1 MVSGRKAGPW
11 QSGLASPTARAP
23 QAPWTFPAPPS
34 PPQSQ
39 PVGAITSITMADI
52 KVPVFS
58 ESVSEGTLLTWHK
71 QPGEAV
77 ARGDVLAEIET
88 DKVVLEVTAQSDG
101 VLQSV
106 AKNEGDT
113 VLSEEVLG
121 VMGDAGSAP
130 AAQPQTAQAPA
141 ATQEETSGPIPDEK
155 SAGGTAVHPD
165 SAGTQPAAQAAAQ
178 AGAERRED
186 LSPAVRK
193 VVTENNLDSSQ
204 IPATGP
210 RGNITKQDAVVAA
223 QGGGTYQGPQAAAAP
238 AGVQQDQAPAK
249 ASPAPAAPAPSGPRA
264 EQRVPMT
271 RIRARIAERLKE
283 VQNSAALL
291 TTFNEVNM
299 QPSMDLRKKYQDQFV
314 AKHGVKLGFM
324 SLFVRAATE
333 ALKAF
338 PLVNASIDGKDI
350 VYHGFYDIGIA
361 VASDRGLVVPILRDT
376 DSMGLATIEK
386 EIAAYAAKAK
396 GGKLTM
402 EDMSGGTFSIT
413 NGGTFGSMM
422 STPIINAPQSAIL
435 GMHNII
441 ERPIAQNGQVVIAPM
456 MYLALSY
463 DHRIID
469 GKEAVLFLVMIK
481 NLLEDPA
488 RMLLDL

>member
-1 MVSGRKAGPW
+1 
-11 QSGLASPTARAP
+11 
-23 QAPWTFPAPPS
+23 
-34 PPQSQ
+34 
-39 PVGAITSITMADI
+39 MADI

-77 ARGDVLAEIET
+77 KRGDVLAEIET
-88 DKVVLEVTAQSDG
+88 DKVVLEVTAQADG

-130 AAQPQTAQAPA
+130 AAAPA
-141 ATQEETSGPIPDEK
+141 AKATEEETSGPIPDEK
-155 SAGGTAVHPD
+155 SAGGTAVQPD
-165 SAGTQPAAQAAAQ
+165 STGNQPA
-178 AGAERRED
+178 AERRED

-193 VVTENNLDSSQ
+193 VVAENNLDSTQ

-223 QGGGTYQGPQAAAAP
+223 QGGGTDQGPQKAAAP
-238 AGVQQDQAPAK
+238 ASTPSAKPAQ
-249 ASPAPAAPAPSGPRA
+249 PAPSATIPSGPRT

-271 RIRARIAERLKE
+271 RIRARIAERLKD
-283 VQNSAALL
+283 VQNTAALL

-386 EIAAYAAKAK
+386 EIAAYAGKARS
-396 GGKLTM
+396 GKLTM

-488 RMLLDL
+488 RMLLEL

>member
-1 MVSGRKAGPW
+1 
-11 QSGLASPTARAP
+11 
-23 QAPWTFPAPPS
+23 
-34 PPQSQ
+34 
-39 PVGAITSITMADI
+39 MADI

-58 ESVSEGTLLTWHK
+58 ESVSEGTLLSWHK
-71 QPGEAV
+71 KVGETV
-77 ARGDVLAEIET
+77 KRGDILAEIET
-88 DKVVLEVTAQSDG
+88 DKVVLEVTALQDG

-113 VLSEEVLG
+113 VYSEEVLG
-121 VMGDAGSAP
+121 QVGEGVGVVSETP
-130 AAQPQTAQAPA
+130 A
-141 ATQEETSGPIPDEK
+141 S
-155 SAGGTAVHPD
+155 S
-165 SAGTQPAAQAAAQ
+165 QAAAASEVPAQGQ
-178 AGAERRED
+178 AQDQAQDQAPQSTERRED

-193 VVTENNLDSSQ
+193 IVAEKGLNPAD

-210 RGNITKQDAVVAA
+210 KGHITKSDALSA
-223 QGGGTYQGPQAAAAP
+223 
-238 AGVQQDQAPAK
+238 QAPA
-249 ASPAPAAPAPSGPRA
+249 AQAPAAASSIIVTGERP

-271 RIRARIAERLKE
+271 RIRQRISERLKE
-283 VQNSAALL
+283 VQNTAALL

-299 QPSMDLRKKYQDQFV
+299 QPAMDLRKKYQDQFV

-333 ALKAF
+333 ALKAY
-338 PLVNASIDGKDI
+338 PVINASVDGKDI
-350 VYHGFYDIGIA
+350 IYHGYYDIGIA
-361 VASDRGLVVPILRDT
+361 VASERGLVVPILRDT
-376 DSMGLATIEK
+376 DGMSLADIEK
-386 EIAAYAAKAK
+386 GIGAFAQKAKA
-396 GGKLTM
+396 GKLTL

-441 ERPIAQNGQVVIAPM
+441 ERPIAKNGQVVIAPM
-456 MYLALSY
+456 MYIALSY

-469 GKEAVLFLVMIK
+469 GKEAVQFLVTIK

>member
-1 MVSGRKAGPW
+1 
-11 QSGLASPTARAP
+11 
-23 QAPWTFPAPPS
+23 
-34 PPQSQ
+34 
-39 PVGAITSITMADI
+39 MADI

-71 QPGEAV
+71 KPGDALR
-77 ARGDVLAEIET
+77 RGEVIAEIET
-88 DKVVLEVTAQSDG
+88 DKVVLEVTAQQDG

-106 AKNEGDT
+106 LKNEGDT

-121 VMGDAGSAP
+121 TVGEAGSAP
-130 AAQPQTAQAPA
+130 AATPAPA
-141 ATQEETSGPIPDEK
+141 ADQAAGPVANEV
-155 SAGGTAVHPD
+155 SAGGTASQPD
-165 SAGTQPAAQAAAQ
+165 TNIPGANP
-178 AGAERRED
+178 AERRED

-193 VVTENNLDSSQ
+193 VVVENNLNPAQ

-210 RGNITKQDAVVAA
+210 KGNITKADAVGAIGSASAA
-223 QGGGTYQGPQAAAAP
+223 NASAAASAP
-238 AGVQQDQAPAK
+238 AATPAPT
-249 ASPAPAAPAPSGPRA
+249 PAPATTIPSGPRT

-271 RIRARIAERLKE
+271 RIRQRISERLKE
-283 VQNSAALL
+283 VQNTAAIL

-299 QPSMDLRKKYQDQFV
+299 QPAMDLRKKYQDQFV
-314 AKHGVKLGFM
+314 AKHGTKLGFM

-338 PLVNASIDGKDI
+338 PVVNASVDGKDI
-350 VYHGFYDIGIA
+350 IYHGFYDIGIA
-361 VASDRGLVVPILRDT
+361 VASERGLVVPILRDT
-376 DSMGLATIEK
+376 DTMSLAGIEK
-386 EIAAYAAKAK
+386 EIAGFAQKAK
-396 GGKLTM
+396 NGKLTM
-402 EDMSGGTFSIT
+402 EDMTGGTFSIT

-422 STPIINAPQSAIL
+422 STPIINSPQSAIL

-469 GKEAVLFLVMIK
+469 GKEAVQFLVMIK

-488 RMLLDL
+488 RMLLEL

>member
-1 MVSGRKAGPW
+1 
-11 QSGLASPTARAP
+11 
-23 QAPWTFPAPPS
+23 
-34 PPQSQ
+34 
-39 PVGAITSITMADI
+39 MADI

-71 QPGEAV
+71 KPGDTV
-77 ARGDVLAEIET
+77 KRGEVLAEIET
-88 DKVVLEVTAQSDG
+88 DKVVLEVTALQDG
-101 VLQSV
+101 VLVSI
-106 AKNEGDT
+106 AKQEGDT
-113 VLSEEVLG
+113 VLSEETLG
-121 VMGDAGSAP
+121 VVGDAGSAP
-130 AAQPQTAQAPA
+130 APA
-141 ATQEETSGPIPDEK
+141 AQETVSGPIANDA
-155 SAGGTAVHPD
+155 SVGGTAAQPD
-165 SAGTQPAAQAAAQ
+165 SAGLGHEAT
-178 AGAERRED
+178 RRDD

-193 VVTENNLDSSQ
+193 VVVENGLNPAQ

-210 RGNITKQDAVVAA
+210 KGNITKADALGAVGQQAA
-223 QGGGTYQGPQAAAAP
+223 QQGT
-238 AGVQQDQAPAK
+238 QAPAQ
-249 ASPAPAAPAPSGPRA
+249 AAVAVPAGARP

-271 RIRARIAERLKE
+271 RIRQRISERLKE
-283 VQNSAALL
+283 VQNTAALL

-299 QPSMDLRKKYQDQFV
+299 QPAMDLRKKYQDQFV
-314 AKHGVKLGFM
+314 TKHGVKLGFM

-338 PLVNASIDGKDI
+338 PVVNASVDGKDI
-350 VYHGFYDIGIA
+350 IYHGFYDIGIA

-376 DSMGLATIEK
+376 DQMSLAGIEK
-386 EIAAYAAKAK
+386 AIGGFAQKAKA
-396 GGKLTM
+396 GKLTL

-456 MYLALSY
+456 MYIALSY

-469 GKEAVLFLVMIK
+469 GKDAVLFLVDIK
-481 NLLEDPA
+481 NQLENPQ
-488 RMLLDL
+488 RMLLGL

>member
-1 MVSGRKAGPW
+1 
-11 QSGLASPTARAP
+11 
-23 QAPWTFPAPPS
+23 
-34 PPQSQ
+34 
-39 PVGAITSITMADI
+39 MAEI

-71 QPGEAV
+71 KPGDPV
-77 ARGDVLAEIET
+77 QRGEVLAEIET
-88 DKVVLEVTAQSDG
+88 DKVVLEVTALQDG
-101 VLQSV
+101 VLTAI
-106 AKNEGDT
+106 AKQEGDT

-121 VMGDAGSAP
+121 TVGEAGSA
-130 AAQPQTAQAPA
+130 AAASAPA
-141 ATQEETSGPIPDEK
+141 SDQASGPVAGETG
-155 SAGGTAVHPD
+155 AGGTATQPD
-165 SAGTQPAAQAAAQ
+165 SQGTQPAATVSAGNQAT
-178 AGAERRED
+178 RRDD

-193 VVTENNLDSSQ
+193 IVAERGLDPAQ

-210 RGNITKQDAVVAA
+210 RGNITKEDAVVAA
-223 QGGGTYQGPQAAAAP
+223 QGGLTYQGPQSAAQPASMREAEGGQSPAA
-238 AGVQQDQAPAK
+238 
-249 ASPAPAAPAPSGPRA
+249 STPAPAPAPTPAQPAAPVPQGARP

-283 VQNSAALL
+283 VQNTAALL
-291 TTFNEVNM
+291 TTFNEINM
-299 QPSMDLRKKYQDQFV
+299 QPAMDLRKKYQDQFV
-314 AKHGVKLGFM
+314 AKHGTKLGFM

-333 ALKAF
+333 ALKQF
-338 PLVNASIDGKDI
+338 PVVNASVEGKDI
-350 VYHGFYDIGIA
+350 IYHGFYDIGIA

-376 DSMGLATIEK
+376 DQLSLAAIEK
-386 EIAAYAAKAK
+386 EIAGFAQKAKA
-396 GGKLTM
+396 GKLTL

-456 MYLALSY
+456 MYVALSY

-469 GKEAVLFLVMIK
+469 GKEAVQFLVAIK
-481 NLLEDPA
+481 NVLEDPA
-488 RMLLDL
+488 RMLLEI

>member
-1 MVSGRKAGPW
+1 
-11 QSGLASPTARAP
+11 
-23 QAPWTFPAPPS
+23 
-34 PPQSQ
+34 
-39 PVGAITSITMADI
+39 MADI

-71 QPGEAV
+71 KPGDTV
-77 ARGDVLAEIET
+77 KRGEVLAEIET
-88 DKVVLEVTAQSDG
+88 DKVVLEVTALQDG
-101 VLQSV
+101 VLVSI
-106 AKNEGDT
+106 AKQEGDT
-113 VLSEEVLG
+113 VLSEETLG
-121 VMGDAGSAP
+121 VVGDAGSAP
-130 AAQPQTAQAPA
+130 APAADAAPAPA
-141 ATQEETSGPIPDEK
+141 A
-155 SAGGTAVHPD
+155 V
-165 SAGTQPAAQAAAQ
+165 PAATTAPAD
-178 AGAERRED
+178 AGHEATRRDD

-193 VVTENNLDSSQ
+193 VVVENGLNPAQ

-210 RGNITKQDAVVAA
+210 KGNITKADALGAVGQQAGQPAA
-223 QGGGTYQGPQAAAAP
+223 QAAAP
-238 AGVQQDQAPAK
+238 AQAAVAVPAG
-249 ASPAPAAPAPSGPRA
+249 ARP

-271 RIRARIAERLKE
+271 RIRQRISERLKD
-283 VQNSAALL
+283 VQNTAAIL

-299 QPSMDLRKKYQDQFV
+299 QPAMDLRKRYQDQFV

-338 PLVNASIDGKDI
+338 PVVNASVDGKDI
-350 VYHGFYDIGIA
+350 IYHGFYDIGIA

-376 DSMGLATIEK
+376 DQMSLAGIEK
-386 EIAAYAAKAK
+386 AIGGFAQKAKA
-396 GGKLTM
+396 GKLTL

-456 MYLALSY
+456 MYIALSY

-469 GKEAVLFLVMIK
+469 GKEAVQFLVTIK

-488 RMLLDL
+488 RMLLEL

>member
-1 MVSGRKAGPW
+1 
-11 QSGLASPTARAP
+11 
-23 QAPWTFPAPPS
+23 
-34 PPQSQ
+34 
-39 PVGAITSITMADI
+39 MADI

-71 QPGEAV
+71 KPGDALR
-77 ARGDVLAEIET
+77 RGEVIAEIET
-88 DKVVLEVTAQSDG
+88 DKVVLEVTAQQDG

-106 AKNEGDT
+106 LKNEGDT

-121 VMGDAGSAP
+121 TVGEAGSAP
-130 AAQPQTAQAPA
+130 AATPAPA
-141 ATQEETSGPIPDEK
+141 ADQAAGPVANET
-155 SAGGTAVHPD
+155 SAGGTASQPD
-165 SAGTQPAAQAAAQ
+165 SQSSMP
-178 AGAERRED
+178 ERRED

-193 VVTENNLDSSQ
+193 VVVENNLNPAQ

-210 RGNITKQDAVVAA
+210 KGNITKADAVGAIGTANVA
-223 QGGGTYQGPQAAAAP
+223 PAAAAS
-238 AGVQQDQAPAK
+238 APA
-249 ASPAPAAPAPSGPRA
+249 ASAPTPAPAAPIPSGPRT

-271 RIRARIAERLKE
+271 RIRQRISERLKE
-283 VQNSAALL
+283 VQNTAAIL

-299 QPSMDLRKKYQDQFV
+299 QPAMDLRKKYQDQFV
-314 AKHGVKLGFM
+314 AKHGTKLGFM

-338 PLVNASIDGKDI
+338 PVVNASVDGKDI
-350 VYHGFYDIGIA
+350 IYHGFYDIGIA
-361 VASDRGLVVPILRDT
+361 VASERGLVVPILRDT
-376 DSMGLATIEK
+376 DTMSLAGIEK
-386 EIAAYAAKAK
+386 EIAGYAQKAK
-396 GGKLTM
+396 NGKLTM
-402 EDMSGGTFSIT
+402 DDMSGGTFSIT

-422 STPIINAPQSAIL
+422 STPIINSPQSAIL

-469 GKEAVLFLVMIK
+469 GKEAVQFLVMIK

-488 RMLLDL
+488 RMLLEL

>member
-1 MVSGRKAGPW
+1 
-11 QSGLASPTARAP
+11 
-23 QAPWTFPAPPS
+23 
-34 PPQSQ
+34 
-39 PVGAITSITMADI
+39 MADI

-77 ARGDVLAEIET
+77 KRGDVLAEIET
-88 DKVVLEVTAQSDG
+88 DKVVLEVTAQADG

-130 AAQPQTAQAPA
+130 VAAPA
-141 ATQEETSGPIPDEK
+141 AKATEEETSGPIPDEK
-155 SAGGTAVHPD
+155 SAGGTAVQPD
-165 SAGTQPAAQAAAQ
+165 STGNQPA
-178 AGAERRED
+178 AERRED

-193 VVTENNLDSSQ
+193 VVAENNLDSTQ

-223 QGGGTYQGPQAAAAP
+223 QVVSAQGGGTYQGPQSAAAP

-249 ASPAPAAPAPSGPRA
+249 ATPAPAAQAPSGPRA

-271 RIRARIAERLKE
+271 RIRARIAERLKD
-283 VQNSAALL
+283 VQNTAALL

-361 VASDRGLVVPILRDT
+361 VASERGLVVPILRDT

-386 EIAAYAAKAK
+386 EIAAYAGKARS
-396 GGKLTM
+396 GKLTL

-488 RMLLDL
+488 RMLLEL

>member
-1 MVSGRKAGPW
+1 
-11 QSGLASPTARAP
+11 
-23 QAPWTFPAPPS
+23 
-34 PPQSQ
+34 
-39 PVGAITSITMADI
+39 MADI

-58 ESVSEGTLLTWHK
+58 ESVSEGTLLAWHK
-71 QPGEAV
+71 KPGDPV
-77 ARGDVLAEIET
+77 KRGEVLAEIET
-88 DKVVLEVTAQSDG
+88 DKVVLEVTALQDG
-101 VLQSV
+101 VLVSV

-121 VMGDAGSAP
+121 VVGEAGSGTAP
-130 AAQPQTAQAPA
+130 VADRV
-141 ATQEETSGPIPDEK
+141 SGPVANEAT
-155 SAGGTAVHPD
+155 AGGTAAQPD
-165 SAGTQPAAQAAAQ
+165 SAPLGNEAT
-178 AGAERRED
+178 RRDD

-193 VVTENNLDSSQ
+193 IVAEQGLDPAQ

-210 RGNITKQDAVVAA
+210 KGNITKADAVVAA
-223 QGGGTYQGPQAAAAP
+223 QGGLTYQGPQDAAQPPMQGAAQPAAQAQPAAVSVP
-238 AGVQQDQAPAK
+238 AGERP
-249 ASPAPAAPAPSGPRA
+249 

-271 RIRARIAERLKE
+271 RIRQRISERLKE
-283 VQNSAALL
+283 VQNTAAIL

-299 QPSMDLRKKYQDQFV
+299 KPAMDLRKKYQDPFV

-338 PLVNASIDGKDI
+338 PVVNASVEGKDI
-350 VYHGFYDIGIA
+350 IYHGFYDIGIA
-361 VASDRGLVVPILRDT
+361 VASERGLVVPILRDT
-376 DSMGLATIEK
+376 DQMSLAGIEK
-386 EIAAYAAKAK
+386 QIGVFSQKAK
-396 GGKLTM
+396 SGKLTL

-456 MYLALSY
+456 MYIALSY

-469 GKEAVLFLVMIK
+469 GKEAVQFLVMIK

-488 RMLLDL
+488 RMLLEL

>member
-1 MVSGRKAGPW
+1 
-11 QSGLASPTARAP
+11 
-23 QAPWTFPAPPS
+23 
-34 PPQSQ
+34 
-39 PVGAITSITMADI
+39 MADI

-58 ESVSEGTLLTWHK
+58 ESVSEGSLLAWHK
-71 QPGEAV
+71 KPGDAV
-77 ARGDVLAEIET
+77 KRGEVLAEIET
-88 DKVVLEVTAQSDG
+88 DKVVLEVTALQDG
-101 VLQSV
+101 VLVSV

-113 VLSEEVLG
+113 VLSEETLG
-121 VMGDAGSAP
+121 VVGEAGSAP
-130 AAQPQTAQAPA
+130 APSASAAADPA
-141 ATQEETSGPIPDEK
+141 AGPVANET
-155 SAGGTAVHPD
+155 SAGGTAAQPD
-165 SAGTQPAAQAAAQ
+165 SAPAGSLLGNEAT
-178 AGAERRED
+178 RRDD

-193 VVTENNLDSSQ
+193 IVAEQGLNPAQ

-210 RGNITKQDAVVAA
+210 RGNITKADAVAAA
-223 QGGGTYQGPQAAAAP
+223 QGGGTQQGPQTAAAP
-238 AGVQQDQAPAK
+238 AQA
-249 ASPAPAAPAPSGPRA
+249 SVTPAASIPAGARP

-271 RIRARIAERLKE
+271 RIRQRISERLKD
-283 VQNSAALL
+283 VQNTAALL

-299 QPSMDLRKKYQDQFV
+299 KPAMDLRKKYQDQFV
-314 AKHGVKLGFM
+314 AKHGTKLGFM

-338 PLVNASIDGKDI
+338 PVVNASVEGKDI
-350 VYHGFYDIGIA
+350 IYHGYYDIGIA
-361 VASDRGLVVPILRDT
+361 VASERGLVVPILRDT
-376 DSMGLATIEK
+376 DTMSLAGIEK
-386 EIAAYAAKAK
+386 QIAEFATKAK
-396 GGKLTM
+396 GGKLTLD
-402 EDMSGGTFSIT
+402 DMSGGTFSIT

-469 GKEAVLFLVMIK
+469 GKEAVQFLVMIK

-488 RMLLDL
+488 RMLLEL

>member
-1 MVSGRKAGPW
+1 
-11 QSGLASPTARAP
+11 
-23 QAPWTFPAPPS
+23 
-34 PPQSQ
+34 
-39 PVGAITSITMADI
+39 MADI

-58 ESVSEGTLLTWHK
+58 ESVSEGTLLAWHK
-71 QPGEAV
+71 KPGDAV
-77 ARGDVLAEIET
+77 KRGEVLAEIET
-88 DKVVLEVTAQSDG
+88 DKVVLEVTALQDG
-101 VLQSV
+101 VLVST

-121 VMGDAGSAP
+121 VVGDAGSAP
-130 AAQPQTAQAPA
+130 APA
-141 ATQEETSGPIPDEK
+141 AETVSGPVANEAT
-155 SAGGTAVHPD
+155 AGGTATQPD
-165 SAGTQPAAQAAAQ
+165 SAS
-178 AGAERRED
+178 AGAGAGNEATRRDD

-193 VVTENNLDSSQ
+193 VVVENGLNPAQ

-210 RGNITKQDAVVAA
+210 KGNITKADALGAVG
-223 QGGGTYQGPQAAAAP
+223 QQAAP
-238 AGVQQDQAPAK
+238 AQAAQPVT
-249 ASPAPAAPAPSGPRA
+249 PAAVIPAGARP

-271 RIRARIAERLKE
+271 RIRQRISERLKD
-283 VQNSAALL
+283 VQNTAALL

-299 QPSMDLRKKYQDQFV
+299 QPAMDLRKKYQDQFV

-338 PLVNASIDGKDI
+338 PVVNASVEGKDI
-350 VYHGFYDIGIA
+350 IYHGFYDIGIA

-376 DSMGLATIEK
+376 DQMSLAGIEK
-386 EIAAYAAKAK
+386 AIGGYAQKAKA
-396 GGKLTM
+396 GKLTL

-441 ERPIAQNGQVVIAPM
+441 ERPIAQSGQVVIAPM
-456 MYLALSY
+456 MYIALSY

-469 GKEAVLFLVMIK
+469 GKEAVQFLVMIK

-488 RMLLDL
+488 RMLLEL

>member
-1 MVSGRKAGPW
+1 
-11 QSGLASPTARAP
+11 
-23 QAPWTFPAPPS
+23 
-34 PPQSQ
+34 
-39 PVGAITSITMADI
+39 MADI

-71 QPGEAV
+71 KPGEAV
-77 ARGDVLAEIET
+77 TRGEVLAEIET
-88 DKVVLEVTAQSDG
+88 DKVVLEVTAQQDG
-101 VLQSV
+101 VLVSV
-106 AKNEGDT
+106 AKQEGDT

-121 VMGDAGSAP
+121 TVGEAGSAP
-130 AAQPQTAQAPA
+130 APA
-141 ATQEETSGPIPDEK
+141 ASADPAAGPV
-155 SAGGTAVHPD
+155 AGEAP
-165 SAGTQPAAQAAAQ
+165 AQAAGNGS
-178 AGAERRED
+178 AGNEATRRDD

-193 VVTENNLDSSQ
+193 IVAEQNLDPAQ

-210 RGNITKQDAVVAA
+210 KGNITKADAVVAA
-223 QGGGTYQGPQAAAAP
+223 QGGLTYQGPQDAAKP
-238 AGVQQDQAPAK
+238 AGMQ
-249 ASPAPAAPAPSGPRA
+249 AAPAPSAQAAAPAPLPQGARP
-264 EQRVPMT
+264 EERVPMT
-271 RIRARIAERLKE
+271 RIRQRIAERLKD
-283 VQNSAALL
+283 VQNTAALL

-299 QPSMDLRKKYQDQFV
+299 QPAMDLRKKYQDQFV

-338 PLVNASIDGKDI
+338 PVVNASVDGKDVI
-350 VYHGFYDIGIA
+350 YHGYYDIGIA
-361 VASDRGLVVPILRDT
+361 VASERGLVVPILRDT
-376 DSMGLATIEK
+376 EQLSLAAIEK
-386 EIAAYAAKAK
+386 GIAGYAQKAK
-396 GGKLTM
+396 SGKLTL

-422 STPIINAPQSAIL
+422 STPIINSPQSAIL

-441 ERPIAQNGQVVIAPM
+441 ERPIAQKGQVVIAPM

-469 GKEAVLFLVMIK
+469 GKEAVQFLVMIK

-488 RMLLDL
+488 RMLLEL

>member
-1 MVSGRKAGPW
+1 
-11 QSGLASPTARAP
+11 
-23 QAPWTFPAPPS
+23 
-34 PPQSQ
+34 
-39 PVGAITSITMADI
+39 MADI

-71 QPGEAV
+71 QPGEPV
-77 ARGDVLAEIET
+77 KRGEVIAEIET
-88 DKVVLEVTAQSDG
+88 DKVVLEVTAQQDG

-121 VMGDAGSAP
+121 TIGEAGAAP
-130 AAQPQTAQAPA
+130 AAPTPDQA
-141 ATQEETSGPIPDEK
+141 SGPVANTA
-155 SAGGTAVHPD
+155 SAGGTAVHPNGY
-165 SAGTQPAAQAAAQ
+165 GTQD
-178 AGAERRED
+178 AGNEATRRDD

-193 VVTENNLDSSQ
+193 IVAENNLDPAR

-210 RGNITKQDAVVAA
+210 KGNITKEDAVVAA
-223 QGGGTYQGPQAAAAP
+223 QGGLTYQGPQDAAEPPSMREAETATP
-238 AGVQQDQAPAK
+238 QTQARTP
-249 ASPAPAAPAPSGPRA
+249 SAPAPTAPVQAPQGARP

-271 RIRARIAERLKE
+271 RIRQRIAERLKE
-283 VQNSAALL
+283 VQNTAAIL

-299 QPSMDLRKKYQDQFV
+299 KPAMDLRKKYQDQFV

-333 ALKAF
+333 ALKQF
-338 PLVNASIDGKDI
+338 PVVNASVDGKDI
-350 VYHGFYDIGIA
+350 IYHGYYDIGIA

-376 DSMGLATIEK
+376 DQLSLAAIEK
-386 EIAAYAAKAK
+386 QIAEFATKAR
-396 GGKLTM
+396 GGKLTL

-441 ERPIAQNGQVVIAPM
+441 ERPVAENGQVVIRPM
-456 MYLALSY
+456 MYVALSY

-469 GKEAVLFLVMIK
+469 GKEAVQFLVTIK
-481 NLLEDPA
+481 NILEDPA
-488 RMLLDL
+488 RMLLEI

>member
-1 MVSGRKAGPW
+1 
-11 QSGLASPTARAP
+11 
-23 QAPWTFPAPPS
+23 
-34 PPQSQ
+34 
-39 PVGAITSITMADI
+39 MAEI

-71 QPGEAV
+71 KPGEAV
-77 ARGDVLAEIET
+77 KRGEVLAEIET
-88 DKVVLEVTAQSDG
+88 DKVVLEVTALQDG
-101 VLQSV
+101 VLQSI
-106 AKNEGDT
+106 AKQEGDT

-121 VMGDAGSAP
+121 VVGDAGSAP
-130 AAQPQTAQAPA
+130 AAAPVAAPAEASAPA
-141 ATQEETSGPIPDEK
+141 AAT
-155 SAGGTAVHPD
+155 
-165 SAGTQPAAQAAAQ
+165 PAA
-178 AGAERRED
+178 AESVQGNEATRRDD

-193 VVTENNLDSSQ
+193 IVAEKGLNPADV
-204 IPATGP
+204 PATGP
-210 RGNITKQDAVVAA
+210 KGNITKADAMGATA
-223 QGGGTYQGPQAAAAP
+223 PAAAP
-238 AGVQQDQAPAK
+238 AKAPVQ
-249 ASPAPAAPAPSGPRA
+249 AAPIPAGPRT

-271 RIRARIAERLKE
+271 RIRSRIAERLKE
-283 VQNSAALL
+283 VQNTAALL

-338 PLVNASIDGKDI
+338 PMINASVDGKDI
-350 VYHGFYDIGIA
+350 IYHGYYDIGIA
-361 VASDRGLVVPILRDT
+361 VASERGLVVPILRDT
-376 DSMGLATIEK
+376 DQMSLAGIEK
-386 EIAAYAAKAK
+386 QIAEFAQKAKA
-396 GGKLTM
+396 GKLTL

-469 GKEAVLFLVMIK
+469 GKEAVQFLVMIK

-488 RMLLDL
+488 RMLLEL

>member
-1 MVSGRKAGPW
+1 
-11 QSGLASPTARAP
+11 
-23 QAPWTFPAPPS
+23 
-34 PPQSQ
+34 
-39 PVGAITSITMADI
+39 MAEI

-58 ESVSEGTLLTWHK
+58 ESVSEGTLLAWHK
-71 QPGEAV
+71 KVGEAV
-77 ARGDVLAEIET
+77 KRGEVLAEIET
-88 DKVVLEVTAQSDG
+88 DKVVLEVTALQDG
-101 VLQSV
+101 VLESI
-106 AKNEGDT
+106 AKQEGDT

-121 VMGDAGSAP
+121 VVGSG
-130 AAQPQTAQAPA
+130 AAAPA
-141 ATQEETSGPIPDEK
+141 ATPAAQASVQATDLTEGPVATEQ
-155 SAGGTAVHPD
+155 SAGGTATHPD
-165 SAGTQPAAQAAAQ
+165 DLTSAPAAV
-178 AGAERRED
+178 RRED

-193 VVTENNLDSSQ
+193 IFAERDLNPDDV
-204 IPATGP
+204 PATGP
-210 RGNITKQDAVVAA
+210 KGHITKADALGATPGSAGATPAAPVTASPEVAPASVAPATPEPVA
-223 QGGGTYQGPQAAAAP
+223 QPANPQAAAS
-238 AGVQQDQAPAK
+238 V
-249 ASPAPAAPAPSGPRA
+249 AAPIAPQGPRP

-283 VQNSAALL
+283 VQNTAALL

-314 AKHGVKLGFM
+314 KKHGVKLGFM

-338 PLVNASIDGKDI
+338 PMVNASVDGKDI
-350 VYHGFYDIGIA
+350 IYHGYYDIGIA

-376 DSMGLATIEK
+376 DGMGLADIEK
-386 EIAAYAAKAK
+386 AISAYAEKARS
-396 GGKLTM
+396 GKLTL
-402 EDMSGGTFSIT
+402 EDMTGGTFSIT

-469 GKEAVLFLVMIK
+469 GKEAVQFLVMVK

>member
-1 MVSGRKAGPW
+1 
-11 QSGLASPTARAP
+11 
-23 QAPWTFPAPPS
+23 
-34 PPQSQ
+34 
-39 PVGAITSITMADI
+39 MADI

-71 QPGEAV
+71 KPGDTV
-77 ARGDVLAEIET
+77 KRGEVLAEIET
-88 DKVVLEVTAQSDG
+88 DKVVLEVTALQDG
-101 VLQSV
+101 VLVSI
-106 AKNEGDT
+106 AKQEGDT
-113 VLSEEVLG
+113 VLSEETLG
-121 VMGDAGSAP
+121 VVGDAGSAP
-130 AAQPQTAQAPA
+130 APA
-141 ATQEETSGPIPDEK
+141 AQETVSGPIANDA
-155 SAGGTAVHPD
+155 SVGGTAAQPD
-165 SAGTQPAAQAAAQ
+165 SAGLGHEAT
-178 AGAERRED
+178 RRDD

-193 VVTENNLDSSQ
+193 VVVENGLNPAQ

-210 RGNITKQDAVVAA
+210 KGNITKADALGAVGQQAA
-223 QGGGTYQGPQAAAAP
+223 QQGT
-238 AGVQQDQAPAK
+238 QAPAQ
-249 ASPAPAAPAPSGPRA
+249 AAVAVPAGARP

-271 RIRARIAERLKE
+271 RIRQRISERLKE
-283 VQNSAALL
+283 VQNTAALL

-299 QPSMDLRKKYQDQFV
+299 QPAMDLRKKYQDQFV
-314 AKHGVKLGFM
+314 TKHGVKLGFM

-338 PLVNASIDGKDI
+338 PVVNASVDGKDI
-350 VYHGFYDIGIA
+350 IYHGFYDIGIA

-376 DSMGLATIEK
+376 DQMSLAGIEK
-386 EIAAYAAKAK
+386 AIGGFAQKAKA
-396 GGKLTM
+396 GKLTL

-456 MYLALSY
+456 MYIALSY

-469 GKEAVLFLVMIK
+469 GKEAVQFLVMIK

-488 RMLLDL
+488 RMLLEL

>member
-1 MVSGRKAGPW
+1 
-11 QSGLASPTARAP
+11 
-23 QAPWTFPAPPS
+23 
-34 PPQSQ
+34 
-39 PVGAITSITMADI
+39 MADI

-58 ESVSEGTLLTWHK
+58 ESVSEGTLLAWHK
-71 QPGEAV
+71 KPGDAV
-77 ARGDVLAEIET
+77 KRGEVLAEIET
-88 DKVVLEVTAQSDG
+88 DKVVLEVTALQDG
-101 VLQSV
+101 VLVST

-121 VMGDAGSAP
+121 VVGDAGSAP
-130 AAQPQTAQAPA
+130 APA
-141 ATQEETSGPIPDEK
+141 ATQEAVSGPIANEA
-155 SAGGTAVHPD
+155 SAGGTAAQPD
-165 SAGTQPAAQAAAQ
+165 SAS
-178 AGAERRED
+178 AGNEATRRDD

-193 VVTENNLDSSQ
+193 VVVENGLNPTQ

-210 RGNITKQDAVVAA
+210 KGNITKADALGAVG
-223 QGGGTYQGPQAAAAP
+223 QQAAP
-238 AGVQQDQAPAK
+238 AQTAAEAPAQ
-249 ASPAPAAPAPSGPRA
+249 AVTPAAVIPAGARP

-271 RIRARIAERLKE
+271 RIRQRISERLKD
-283 VQNSAALL
+283 VQNTAALL

-299 QPSMDLRKKYQDQFV
+299 QPAMDLRKKYQDQFV

-338 PLVNASIDGKDI
+338 PVVNASVEGKDI
-350 VYHGFYDIGIA
+350 IYHGFYDIGIA

-376 DSMGLATIEK
+376 DQMSLAGIEK
-386 EIAAYAAKAK
+386 AIGGYAQKAK
-396 GGKLTM
+396 SGKLTL

-456 MYLALSY
+456 MYIALSY

-469 GKEAVLFLVMIK
+469 GKEAVQFLVMIK

-488 RMLLDL
+488 RMLLEL

>member
-1 MVSGRKAGPW
+1 
-11 QSGLASPTARAP
+11 
-23 QAPWTFPAPPS
+23 
-34 PPQSQ
+34 
-39 PVGAITSITMADI
+39 MADI

-58 ESVSEGTLLTWHK
+58 ESVSEGTLLSWHK
-71 QPGEAV
+71 KVGETV
-77 ARGDVLAEIET
+77 KRGDILAEIET
-88 DKVVLEVTAQSDG
+88 DKVVLEVTALQDG

-113 VLSEEVLG
+113 VYSEEVLG
-121 VMGDAGSAP
+121 QVGEGVGVVSETP
-130 AAQPQTAQAPA
+130 A
-141 ATQEETSGPIPDEK
+141 S
-155 SAGGTAVHPD
+155 S
-165 SAGTQPAAQAAAQ
+165 QAAAASEVPAQGQ
-178 AGAERRED
+178 AQDQAQDQAPQSTERRED

-193 VVTENNLDSSQ
+193 IVAEKGLNPAD

-210 RGNITKQDAVVAA
+210 KGHITKSDALSA
-223 QGGGTYQGPQAAAAP
+223 
-238 AGVQQDQAPAK
+238 QAPAA
-249 ASPAPAAPAPSGPRA
+249 ASSIIVTGERP

-271 RIRARIAERLKE
+271 RIRQRISERLKE
-283 VQNSAALL
+283 VQNTAALL

-299 QPSMDLRKKYQDQFV
+299 QPAMDLRKKYQDQFV

-333 ALKAF
+333 ALKAY
-338 PLVNASIDGKDI
+338 PVINASVDGKDI
-350 VYHGFYDIGIA
+350 IYHGYYDIGIA
-361 VASDRGLVVPILRDT
+361 VASERGLVVPILRDT
-376 DSMGLATIEK
+376 DGMSLADIEK
-386 EIAAYAAKAK
+386 GIGAFAQKAKA
-396 GGKLTM
+396 GKLTL

-441 ERPIAQNGQVVIAPM
+441 ERPIAKNGQVVIAPM
-456 MYLALSY
+456 MYIALSY

-469 GKEAVLFLVMIK
+469 GKEAVQFLVTIK

>member
-1 MVSGRKAGPW
+1 
-11 QSGLASPTARAP
+11 
-23 QAPWTFPAPPS
+23 
-34 PPQSQ
+34 
-39 PVGAITSITMADI
+39 MAEI

-58 ESVSEGTLLTWHK
+58 ESVSEGTLLSWHK
-71 QPGEAV
+71 KVGDSVKRGE
-77 ARGDVLAEIET
+77 VLAEIET
-88 DKVVLEVTAQSDG
+88 DKVVLEVTALQDG

-106 AKNEGDT
+106 AKQEGDT
-113 VLSEEVLG
+113 VLSEELLG
-121 VMGDAGSAP
+121 VVGDAGSAP
-130 AAQPQTAQAPA
+130 TPAAPAPTAEASVPTPAPEASTPAQAPA
-141 ATQEETSGPIPDEK
+141 A
-155 SAGGTAVHPD
+155 
-165 SAGTQPAAQAAAQ
+165 
-178 AGAERRED
+178 ERREE

-193 VVTENNLDSSQ
+193 IVAEKGLN
-204 IPATGP
+204 PADLPASGP
-210 RGNITKQDAVVAA
+210 RGNITKADALNA
-223 QGGGTYQGPQAAAAP
+223 
-238 AGVQQDQAPAK
+238 QAPAP
-249 ASPAPAAPAPSGPRA
+249 ASAPAAQTVTPAASIPSGPRT

-283 VQNSAALL
+283 VQNTAALL

-299 QPSMDLRKKYQDQFV
+299 QPAMDLRKKYQDQFV

-338 PLVNASIDGKDI
+338 PVVNASVDGKDI
-350 VYHGFYDIGIA
+350 IYHGFYDIGIA

-376 DSMGLATIEK
+376 DTMSLAGIEK
-386 EIAAYAAKAK
+386 EIAGYAQKAK
-396 GGKLTM
+396 GGKLTL

-456 MYLALSY
+456 MYIALSY

-469 GKEAVLFLVMIK
+469 GKEAVQFLVMIK

-488 RMLLDL
+488 RMLLEL